1 VPVLCGPGVIE
12 RLAPLVD
19 SANRYA
25 EISPAALPAAR
36 VPIVMVS
43 GILDRLVP
51 PYVAYDYARAVQRK
65 HATPIELVDIPGAG
79 HFDLVTPGTRAWE
92 EVSARITAA
101 LGAAR

>member
-1 VPVLCGPGVIE
+1 
-12 RLAPLVD
+12 
-19 SANRYA
+19 
-25 EISPAALPAAR
+25 
-36 VPIVMVS
+36 
-43 GILDRLVP
+43 VP
-51 PYVAYDYARAVQRK
+51 PYVAYDYARAVQ

>member
-1 VPVLCGPGVIE
+1 
-12 RLAPLVD
+12 VD
-19 SANRYA
+19 SANRYV

-51 PYVAYDYARAVQRK
+51 PYVAYDYARAAQRK

-92 EVSARITAA
+92 EVRARITAA
-101 LGAAR
+101 LGTAR

>member
-1 VPVLCGPGVIE
+1 
-12 RLAPLVD
+12 
-19 SANRYA
+19 
-25 EISPAALPAAR
+25 
-36 VPIVMVS
+36 MFS

-51 PYVAYDYARAVQRK
+51 PYVAYDYARARQ